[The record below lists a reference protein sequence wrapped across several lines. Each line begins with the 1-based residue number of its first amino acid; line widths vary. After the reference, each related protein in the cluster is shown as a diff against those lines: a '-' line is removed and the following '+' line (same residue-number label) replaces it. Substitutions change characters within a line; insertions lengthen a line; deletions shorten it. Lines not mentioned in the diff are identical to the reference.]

1 LSAFVD
7 TSALYATLVAT
18 EDSHRETRSAF
29 AKLLDEGR
37 TLWVT
42 SYVLV
47 ESIAL
52 LQYRIG
58 LDPVRDLDRYI
69 VPLLTVEAVAHE
81 LHRAGMERVIREDR
95 RHLSLVDCVSFEF
108 MRRRGLRDAF
118 TLDRHFA
125 EAGYR
130 LIPRSKRGL

>member
-52 LQYRIG
+52 LQHRIG

-69 VPLLTVEAVAHE
+69 VPLLTVEPVAHA
-81 LHRAGMERVIREDR
+81 LHRAGMERLIREDR
-95 RHLSLVDCVSFEF
+95 R
-108 MRRRGLRDAF
+108 
-118 TLDRHFA
+118 
-125 EAGYR
+125 
-130 LIPRSKRGL
+130 